1 MSLKSYQ
8 APDVVEQMQPLL
20 GENTTVATA
29 MNGIP
34 WWYFY
39 GLPGQ
44 WENYQIK
51 SVDPEG
57 KQWEGIGPERAIGC
71 ITYVASEVI
80 EPGIVKTISPSYQYQ
95 IGEPDG
101 SVSPRCELLQKMV
114 VAAGINCDIKP
125 NIRRDIWIKVMGNVA
140 YNPTSALTM
149 AHTGAML
156 DDASMEQVLRQLMTE
171 VLAVGKALGAKPED
185 KIDARLNTTRER
197 AAAHKTSMLQDLE
210 RGRPL
215 EIMPIIGATSELARL
230 VRVPTPT
237 IDTVLAIVKLRA
249 KMTGQLPST

>member
-1 MSLKSYQ
+1 
-8 APDVVEQMQPLL
+8 
-20 GENTTVATA
+20 
-29 MNGIP
+29 
-34 WWYFY
+34 
-39 GLPGQ
+39 
-44 WENYQIK
+44 
-51 SVDPEG
+51 
-57 KQWEGIGPERAIGC
+57 
-71 ITYVASEVI
+71 
-80 EPGIVKTISPSYQYQ
+80 
-95 IGEPDG
+95 
-101 SVSPRCELLQKMV
+101 MV

-156 DDASMEQVLRQLMTE
+156 DDPSMEQVLRQLMTE
-171 VLAVGKALGAKPED
+171 VLAVGKALGANPED
-185 KIDARLNTTRER
+185 KIDDRLNTTRER

-249 KMTGQLPST
+249 KMTGQLPSTEIR